1 MLVLFF
7 RLPSALLARADGNRS
22 DPHLTH
28 AATAFATSAEDL
40 PLRFPGWRDKCHAPG
55 GIPVAPV

>member
-28 AATAFATSAEDL
+28 AAPAETSTMHLGNE
-40 PLRFPGWRDKCHAPG
+40 GEK
-55 GIPVAPV
+55 